1 MNSQEP
7 RRLRR
12 VVLRV
17 SALAG
22 VLLAP
27 ALAAAQEAPNTA
39 PPAADAAP
47 KSAEPAPS
55 LLPKAPS
62 DVAEK
67 LDKQQAQIDA
77 LLARAKAQDAQIS
90 TLQDQGAASDENAT
104 GPLRSLSFW
113 GFSDLTFGGM
123 HYDNANALYKIQTP
137 YIPTFFSSGI
147 NLYVKSEMTRTLS
160 ALVEAQL
167 TYSPNGFV
175 SNWPQQVMVGSTT
188 IATQGNNNRI
198 NTSVQE
204 PYSQLNYQLDGLYIQ
219 RAYLEWKPKDWFAV
233 RVGQFLTPFGIWNED
248 HGSPVLIGIGYPQFM
263 QYNIIPVQQLGVEAF
278 GTIPFGDDFH
288 AEYALTVA
296 NSDGPQYDYKDLS
309 SMKALGARLKLVYS
323 HDSFSFRLGGYAYYS
338 HYVDST
344 ENIVVHLTPKLTL
357 DPAYN
362 PEFASSTTV
371 NEAYDESIFTAD
383 AEMRLGKLRVLAEY
397 VHQTVIYT
405 APEQVGAAQSLLKA
419 PYGVTL
425 YDPSHYGYGGYV
437 MAAYEI
443 PFHGVSLTPYAGADF
458 VVPSTTQ
465 TVRNNHQ
472 YRAGLNFKPSPYVTL
487 KAEVARWISDTP
499 AVGSDAT
506 SFMSQVAFS
515 F

>member
-27 ALAAAQEAPNTA
+27 ALAAAQEAPTTA

-219 RAYLEWKPKDWFAV
+219 RA
-233 RVGQFLTPFGIWNED
+233 
-248 HGSPVLIGIGYPQFM
+248 
-263 QYNIIPVQQLGVEAF
+263 
-278 GTIPFGDDFH
+278 
-288 AEYALTVA
+288 
-296 NSDGPQYDYKDLS
+296 
-309 SMKALGARLKLVYS
+309 
-323 HDSFSFRLGGYAYYS
+323 
-338 HYVDST
+338 
-344 ENIVVHLTPKLTL
+344 
-357 DPAYN
+357 
-362 PEFASSTTV
+362 
-371 NEAYDESIFTAD
+371 
-383 AEMRLGKLRVLAEY
+383 
-397 VHQTVIYT
+397 
-405 APEQVGAAQSLLKA
+405 
-419 PYGVTL
+419 
-425 YDPSHYGYGGYV
+425 
-437 MAAYEI
+437 
-443 PFHGVSLTPYAGADF
+443 
-458 VVPSTTQ
+458 
-465 TVRNNHQ
+465 
-472 YRAGLNFKPSPYVTL
+472 
-487 KAEVARWISDTP
+487 
-499 AVGSDAT
+499 
-506 SFMSQVAFS
+506 
-515 F
+515 